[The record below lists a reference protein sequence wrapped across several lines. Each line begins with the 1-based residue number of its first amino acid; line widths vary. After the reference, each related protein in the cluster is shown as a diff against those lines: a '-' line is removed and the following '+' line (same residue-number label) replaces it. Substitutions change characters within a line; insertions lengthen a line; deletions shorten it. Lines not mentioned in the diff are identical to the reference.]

1 VRKIIWV
8 GVVALALALSIFG
21 WILGNAGLFGF
32 TSHEKQGPETTFAP
46 QGGSPTETGR
56 AQLRQ

>member
-1 VRKIIWV
+1 MIWV

-46 QGGSPTETGR
+46 QAGPSETGR